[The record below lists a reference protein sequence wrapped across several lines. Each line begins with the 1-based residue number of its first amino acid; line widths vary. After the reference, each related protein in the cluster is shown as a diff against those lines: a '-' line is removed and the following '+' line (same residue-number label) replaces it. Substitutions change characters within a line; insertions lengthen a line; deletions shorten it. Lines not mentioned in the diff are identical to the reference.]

1 MPEPQKSPRRTNH
14 SGTLWRT
21 AAIIGPPALVLATGL
36 LMYLGLLRSRVA
48 AELVDH
54 TNEIVSTTSA
64 VLKHL
69 TDAETGQ
76 RGYVL
81 TGERRYLEPYTN
93 AKSVAVDDVTRL
105 RVLTADNPVQRSR
118 ADSLRTLTVSKL
130 QELERTIALRESE
143 GFEAARRVTL
153 LDSGRT
159 VMDSARVLIERID
172 GDETRLL
179 AVRQA
184 ELMSRD
190 RTTLLIGIVGLAL
203 SILFALLMS
212 GQLSR
217 ALTSSEAAEAE
228 LGGANEALSEQA
240 MELEMANEAL
250 QSQAAELQT
259 QTEELQTQTAELQA
273 QTEKLVAQTDQ
284 LERAR
289 READAR
295 RREATKAN
303 EAKSQFLANMSHE
316 LRTPLNAIGGHVQLL
331 EMELHGPITDAQR
344 TALSRVDLAQ
354 RHLLGLINDILNLTR
369 ITSGK
374 LAYDITNVDL
384 GEVVSDAESMIVP
397 QLEAAQLTYEKLLQT
412 DDCVVRADADKL
424 RQIVINLLGNAIK
437 FTEPGGHVSI
447 EVKGVEG
454 DEGSVALAIRDTGI
468 GIPESDLQTIFDPFV
483 QVDARLSSTREG
495 AGLGLAIS
503 RDLARGMGGDLWAES
518 VVGEGSVLTVMLNKG
533 EPAE

>member
-1 MPEPQKSPRRTNH
+1 
-14 SGTLWRT
+14 
-21 AAIIGPPALVLATGL
+21 
-36 LMYLGLLRSRVA
+36 
-48 AELVDH
+48 
-54 TNEIVSTTSA
+54 
-64 VLKHL
+64 
-69 TDAETGQ
+69 
-76 RGYVL
+76 
-81 TGERRYLEPYTN
+81 
-93 AKSVAVDDVTRL
+93 
-105 RVLTADNPVQRSR
+105 
-118 ADSLRTLTVSKL
+118 
-130 QELERTIALRESE
+130 
-143 GFEAARRVTL
+143 
-153 LDSGRT
+153 
-159 VMDSARVLIERID
+159 
-172 GDETRLL
+172 
-179 AVRQA
+179 
-184 ELMSRD
+184 
-190 RTTLLIGIVGLAL
+190 
-203 SILFALLMS
+203 
-212 GQLSR
+212 
-217 ALTSSEAAEAE
+217 
-228 LGGANEALSEQA
+228 
-240 MELEMANEAL
+240 
-250 QSQAAELQT
+250 
-259 QTEELQTQTAELQA
+259 
-273 QTEKLVAQTDQ
+273 
-284 LERAR
+284 
-289 READAR
+289 
-295 RREATKAN
+295 
-303 EAKSQFLANMSHE
+303 MSHE

-374 LAYDITNVDL
+374 LAYDMTNVDL